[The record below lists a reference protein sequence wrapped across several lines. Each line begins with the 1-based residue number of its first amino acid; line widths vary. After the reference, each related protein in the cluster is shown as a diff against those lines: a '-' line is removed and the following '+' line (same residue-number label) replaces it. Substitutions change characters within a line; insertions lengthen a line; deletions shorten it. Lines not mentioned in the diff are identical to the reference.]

1 MIKVKNAELLRYM
14 RSELRLSRVATI
26 VSGTVFGAGLLS
38 LILSAA
44 HEHQP
49 VTRLQYWRE
58 VYAAIFVVST
68 LVLILWTLINAS
80 QAVVSERTHRT
91 FDFWR
96 TTRLSPMT
104 LAIGKLIGAPIGAW
118 LQFVVALPILV
129 FAGVMGG
136 YSVLTTVGS
145 MLVIAMFNLAL
156 GSLALCLSMRA
167 RDPRRSS
174 MLTLLLA
181 FFLIPNLGIRA
192 RWIDGGMAGNAWS
205 AFNPMGGLAAWH
217 EGYLLKVM
225 LFGRAVPSVLVT
237 ILLSLA
243 VIAWSM
249 AALVRSIKME
259 PEQRSLF
266 SPVQV
271 VGISASVLLFVYAA
285 FHPNFDSAEWTL
297 NGLMA
302 TGVGATF
309 LCLYF
314 TVVSTLFS
322 RDNLRHRLR
331 GMSAGQ
337 VAGRL
342 VAPWIATGVI
352 GLFAAVWALVAYR
365 GSYAGM
371 GVPWVGLIGLF
382 LAVTA
387 YAIRDGMFL
396 QWMISQRVKL
406 PVLKGAVLLICYY
419 VGSGV
424 LAATLVGPERM
435 GQMLRW
441 LTPIAGDPSHLESV
455 SVVLVI
461 AMLAPPL
468 ATAGLLASGVFR
480 KMQRSSASAARP
492 VSA

>member
-1 MIKVKNAELLRYM
+1 MINVKNAELLRYM

-118 LQFVVALPILV
+118 LQFAVALPILV

-136 YSVLTTVGS
+136 YSVITTVGS
-145 MLVIAMFNLAL
+145 MLVLAMFNLAL

-167 RDPRRSS
+167 RDPRRST

-181 FFLIPNLGIRA
+181 VFVIPNLTMRMS
-192 RWIDGGMAGNAWS
+192 WFAGRGADSAWS
-205 AFNPMGGLAAWH
+205 AFNPFGGLAAWH
-217 EGYLLKVM
+217 EGHLLKVM
-225 LFGRAVPSVLVT
+225 LFGHAVSSLLVT
-237 ILLSLA
+237 VLLSVV
-243 VIAWSM
+243 VIGWCM

-266 SPVQV
+266 SPMQV
-271 VGISASVLLFVYAA
+271 VGVSASVLLFVYAA
-285 FHPNFDSAEWTL
+285 FRPNFDTAEWTL
-297 NGLMA
+297 DGLMA
-302 TGVGATF
+302 TGVVATF

-322 RDNLRHRLR
+322 RDSLRHRVAGHERWAGGGAAVSSVDCHWSDWLVRGGVGVGGLPPIVRRRGGPVGRTDRPVPGDHSVCDPRWHVSAMDDQPASEAAGAEGRGVVGVLLR
-331 GMSAGQ
+331 RQRRTGGDTRRAGADGANAAVADSRSRAIRRTWRMSA
-337 VAGRL
+337 
-342 VAPWIATGVI
+342 
-352 GLFAAVWALVAYR
+352 
-365 GSYAGM
+365 
-371 GVPWVGLIGLF
+371 
-382 LAVTA
+382 
-387 YAIRDGMFL
+387 
-396 QWMISQRVKL
+396 
-406 PVLKGAVLLICYY
+406 
-419 VGSGV
+419 
-424 LAATLVGPERM
+424 
-435 GQMLRW
+435 
-441 LTPIAGDPSHLESV
+441 
-455 SVVLVI
+455 
-461 AMLAPPL
+461 
-468 ATAGLLASGVFR
+468 
-480 KMQRSSASAARP
+480 
-492 VSA
+492 